1 MSKKRVRHPLIRR
14 PVGDKSGCLRLISV
28 PKWVS
33 QMDQRPFDPGL
44 FYFTEEVMKTTV
56 ITILTRGLLE
66 PTCLIS

>member
-1 MSKKRVRHPLIRR
+1 M
-14 PVGDKSGCLRLISV
+14 ISV